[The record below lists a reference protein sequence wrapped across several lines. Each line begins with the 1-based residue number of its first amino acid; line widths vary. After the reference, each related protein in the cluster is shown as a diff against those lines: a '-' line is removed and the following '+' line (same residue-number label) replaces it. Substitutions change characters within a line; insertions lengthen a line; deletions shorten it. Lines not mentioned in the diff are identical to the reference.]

1 MDVTIGYAKMCLL
14 TKKKFDV
21 LCGHL
26 DNLNLENKIANAF
39 FNDSYRKEGTG
50 ASVLNCSMSR
60 YCKNTWLI
68 YKWIHLEVKLEY
80 FLI

>member
-1 MDVTIGYAKMCLL
+1 MCLL
-14 TKKKFDV
+14 TNKKFDV

-26 DNLNLENKIANAF
+26 VNLNLENKIANAF

-50 ASVLNCSMSR
+50 ASVLYCSMSR